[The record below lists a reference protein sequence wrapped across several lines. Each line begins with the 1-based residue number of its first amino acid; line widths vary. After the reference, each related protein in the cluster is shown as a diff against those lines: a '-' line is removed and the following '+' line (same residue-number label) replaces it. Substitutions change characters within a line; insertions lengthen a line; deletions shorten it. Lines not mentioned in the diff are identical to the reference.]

1 MGLGDWWR
9 RLRKREDDEIV
20 EHDLER
26 QDQTEEERRYS
37 SGDITGLEDD
47 EFVARDFHE
56 GSIEDAEKFA
66 EDS

>member
-9 RLRKREDDEIV
+9 RLMNRENESTI
-20 EHDLER
+20 EHA
-26 QDQTEEERRYS
+26 EEEQNETLDERRYS

-56 GSIEDAEKFA
+56 GSIEDSEKFA

>member
-9 RLRKREDDEIV
+9 RLMHREDERTVERADE
-20 EHDLER
+20 E
-26 QDQTEEERRYS
+26 QDETLDERRYS

>member
-9 RLRKREDDEIV
+9 RVMHREDERTI
-20 EHDLER
+20 EHA
-26 QDQTEEERRYS
+26 EEKQNETLDERRYS

-47 EFVARDFHE
+47 EFAARTDHE
-56 GSIEDAEKFA
+56 GSIEDAERFA

>member
-9 RLRKREDDEIV
+9 RLMNREDERTIEHAEEAQDETL
-20 EHDLER
+20 D
-26 QDQTEEERRYS
+26 ERRYS

-47 EFVARDFHE
+47 EFAARDFHE
-56 GSIEDAEKFA
+56 GRIEDAEKFA